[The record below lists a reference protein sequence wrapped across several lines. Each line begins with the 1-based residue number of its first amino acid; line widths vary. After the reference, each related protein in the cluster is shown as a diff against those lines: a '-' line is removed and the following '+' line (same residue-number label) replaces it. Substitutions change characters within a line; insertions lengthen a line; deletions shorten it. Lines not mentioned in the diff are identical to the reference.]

1 MHFVNDVDP
10 IYLHTDAS
18 DYGIGG
24 FLFQM
29 VQGEET
35 AIAFHSKS
43 FSKAQLRWSVP
54 QKEAFGIFDTVK
66 QFRQL

>member
-43 FSKAQLRWSVP
+43 FSKAQLR
-54 QKEAFGIFDTVK
+54 
-66 QFRQL
+66 